1 MSRHGAG
8 SAVAQNTTV
17 IIDQAVYRGGKRIDC
32 GDLHAGLA
40 DLREHDHGFLWVGL
54 KDPTA
59 GEFSLIAT
67 ELGLH
72 PLAVEDAL
80 GGGQRPKFEVY
91 DGMAFLVMRTLR
103 YIEATSDVE
112 TGELM
117 VFVGDRFVVTVRR
130 GEPTPL
136 ETVRAALEHDPRLL
150 EKGPVAVIYSVMDA
164 VVDKYLAI
172 DEELSD
178 DVLAIE
184 HQVVTPSVTT
194 DVSDIYELKRELLE
208 ARWAVQPL
216 IEPTRRLVASSF
228 VDEGFAPFFRDV
240 LDHLQ
245 LVSEH
250 IETYDRLLSDVLS
263 AYLSQVGVQQNND
276 MRKIS
281 AWVAIATVPTML
293 AGIYGTNFHSVPELE
308 ASVHFG
314 GRGGGYEFYY
324 GYYLM
329 IAVLATIGVL
339 LWRAF
344 KKSGWL

>member
-1 MSRHGAG
+1 M
-8 SAVAQNTTV
+8 
-17 IIDQAVYRGGKRIDC
+17 
-32 GDLHAGLA
+32 
-40 DLREHDHGFLWVGL
+40 
-54 KDPTA
+54 
-59 GEFSLIAT
+59 
-67 ELGLH
+67 
-72 PLAVEDAL
+72 
-80 GGGQRPKFEVY
+80 
-91 DGMAFLVMRTLR
+91 
-103 YIEATSDVE
+103 
-112 TGELM
+112 
-117 VFVGDRFVVTVRR
+117 
-130 GEPTPL
+130 
-136 ETVRAALEHDPRLL
+136 
-150 EKGPVAVIYSVMDA
+150 
-164 VVDKYLAI
+164 
-172 DEELSD
+172 
-178 DVLAIE
+178 
-184 HQVVTPSVTT
+184 
-194 DVSDIYELKRELLE
+194 
-208 ARWAVQPL
+208 
-216 IEPTRRLVASSF
+216 
-228 VDEGFAPFFRDV
+228 

-308 ASVHFG
+308 ASVRFG

>member
-1 MSRHGAG
+1 
-8 SAVAQNTTV
+8 
-17 IIDQAVYRGGKRIDC
+17 
-32 GDLHAGLA
+32 
-40 DLREHDHGFLWVGL
+40 
-54 KDPTA
+54 
-59 GEFSLIAT
+59 
-67 ELGLH
+67 
-72 PLAVEDAL
+72 
-80 GGGQRPKFEVY
+80 
-91 DGMAFLVMRTLR
+91 
-103 YIEATSDVE
+103 
-112 TGELM
+112 
-117 VFVGDRFVVTVRR
+117 
-130 GEPTPL
+130 
-136 ETVRAALEHDPRLL
+136 
-150 EKGPVAVIYSVMDA
+150 MDA

-184 HQVVTPSVTT
+184 HQVFTPSVTT

-308 ASVHFG
+308 ASVRFG

>member
-1 MSRHGAG
+1 M
-8 SAVAQNTTV
+8 
-17 IIDQAVYRGGKRIDC
+17 
-32 GDLHAGLA
+32 
-40 DLREHDHGFLWVGL
+40 
-54 KDPTA
+54 
-59 GEFSLIAT
+59 
-67 ELGLH
+67 
-72 PLAVEDAL
+72 
-80 GGGQRPKFEVY
+80 
-91 DGMAFLVMRTLR
+91 
-103 YIEATSDVE
+103 
-112 TGELM
+112 
-117 VFVGDRFVVTVRR
+117 
-130 GEPTPL
+130 
-136 ETVRAALEHDPRLL
+136 
-150 EKGPVAVIYSVMDA
+150 
-164 VVDKYLAI
+164 
-172 DEELSD
+172 
-178 DVLAIE
+178 
-184 HQVVTPSVTT
+184 
-194 DVSDIYELKRELLE
+194 
-208 ARWAVQPL
+208 
-216 IEPTRRLVASSF
+216 
-228 VDEGFAPFFRDV
+228 